1 MRVVLGVPCMNV
13 LEDYMVRY
21 GVSVLGTF
29 YERRSLE
36 CLLKCKEKGLWGMLD
51 SGAFSWWNRNVKST
65 TGVNEVLRG
74 WYKRKDFELYK
85 KRYIDWLK
93 KEKESV
99 DVYVTLDVIFDPEA
113 TWEIWKEMREEGLD
127 PMTVIHQG
135 TDYRWVEKYMQEG
148 IEYLGVSLF
157 VPLTEE
163 VIRWT
168 DEIFLRFVKVDGEE
182 PFPKVHMFGVA
193 FPELFKRYPIYS
205 ADSVSWRKCCG
216 YGFVPV
222 PFLKGGR
229 FVFESL
235 YFVKV
240 TKKRKLSSEKRTFF
254 DYAGM
259 VGEEVIKGMAKE
271 VFGEDMSFS
280 ELEERLQD
288 SVERSKW
295 SVWYY
300 KKMEEYWS
308 SWRDWEVYKLKV
320 RKYLV

>member
-13 LEDYMVRY
+13 LEDYMVKY

-29 YERRSLE
+29 YEKRSLE
-36 CLLKCKEKGLWGMLD
+36 CLLRCKEKGLWGMLD

-93 KEKESV
+93 KEKDSV
-99 DVYVTLDVIFDPEA
+99 DVYVTLDVIFDPGA

-135 TDYRWVEKYMQEG
+135 TDYRWVEKYMEEG

-222 PFLKGGR
+222 PFLKEGR

-240 TKKRKLSSEKRTFF
+240 TKKRKLSSEKRIFF
-254 DYAGM
+254 DYARM
-259 VGEEVIKGMAKE
+259 VGEEVIKEMAKE
-271 VFGEDMSFS
+271 IFGEDMSFS
-280 ELEERLQD
+280 ELED
-288 SVERSKW
+288 T
-295 SVWYY
+295 
-300 KKMEEYWS
+300 
-308 SWRDWEVYKLKV
+308 
-320 RKYLV
+320 